1 MIMEISRGSG
11 EQAVNQR
18 PLVLAVDD
26 NEDNLGLISFTL
38 DLFGFA
44 FISAPDGQTTLELA
58 QTHQPDLI
66 LLDIMLPDLDGIEV
80 VRRLKQDL
88 RTSSIKII
96 AVTALARD
104 EDRDRIL
111 EAGCQDYISKPYMVD
126 DLEALLRRYLT

>member
-11 EQAVNQR
+11 EQAVTQR

-104 EDRDRIL
+104 EDRASIL
-111 EAGCQDYISKPYMVD
+111 AAGCQDYISKPYMVD

>member
-11 EQAVNQR
+11 EQPVTQR

-44 FISAPDGQTTLELA
+44 FISAPDGQMTLDLA

-80 VRRLKQDL
+80 VRRLKQDS
-88 RTSSIKII
+88 RTKSIKII

-111 EAGCQDYISKPYMVD
+111 AAGCEDYISKPYMVD
-126 DLEALLRRYLT
+126 DLEALLRHYLT

>member
-1 MIMEISRGSG
+1 MIMEISRSSG
-11 EQAVNQR
+11 EQAVTQR

-44 FISAPDGQTTLELA
+44 FISAPDGKTTLELA
-58 QTHQPDLI
+58 QSHQPDLI

-80 VRRLKQDL
+80 VRRLKLDS
-88 RTSSIKII
+88 RTKSIKII

-111 EAGCQDYISKPYMVD
+111 AAGCEDYISKPYMVD
-126 DLEALLRRYLT
+126 DLEALLHRYLS

>member
-1 MIMEISRGSG
+1 MIMEISRGSS
-11 EQAVNQR
+11 EQAVTQR

-44 FISAPDGQTTLELA
+44 FISARDGQTTLELA

-80 VRRLKQDL
+80 VRRLKQDS
-88 RTSSIKII
+88 RTNSIIII
-96 AVTALARD
+96 AVTALARE
-104 EDRDRIL
+104 EDRERIL
-111 EAGCQDYISKPYMVD
+111 GAGCADYISKPYMVD
-126 DLEALLRRYLT
+126 DLEVLLRQYLC

>member
-11 EQAVNQR
+11 EQAVTQR
-18 PLVLAVDD
+18 PLILAVDD

-38 DLFGFA
+38 DLFGFS

-58 QTHQPDLI
+58 QNYQPDLI

-80 VRRLKQDL
+80 VRRLKQDS
-88 RTSSIKII
+88 RTKSIKII

-104 EDRDRIL
+104 EDRERIL
-111 EAGCQDYISKPYMVD
+111 DAGCEDYISKPYMVD

>member
-104 EDRDRIL
+104 EDRASIL
-111 EAGCQDYISKPYMVD
+111 AAGCQDYISKPYMVD

>member
-11 EQAVNQR
+11 EQAVTQR

-58 QTHQPDLI
+58 LSYQPDLI

-80 VRRLKQDL
+80 VRRLKQDS

-111 EAGCQDYISKPYMVD
+111 AAGCQDYISKPYMVD
-126 DLEALLRRYLT
+126 DLEALLRRYLA

>member
-1 MIMEISRGSG
+1 MIMEISRGIG
-11 EQAVNQR
+11 EQPVTQR

-44 FISAPDGQTTLELA
+44 FISAPDGQTTLDLA

-80 VRRLKQDL
+80 VRRLKQDS
-88 RTSSIKII
+88 RTKSIKII

-111 EAGCQDYISKPYMVD
+111 EAGCEDYISKPYMVD
-126 DLEALLRRYLT
+126 DLEALLRHYLT

>member
-11 EQAVNQR
+11 EQAVTQR

-80 VRRLKQDL
+80 VRRLKQDS
-88 RTSSIKII
+88 RTRSIKII

-111 EAGCQDYISKPYMVD
+111 AAGCQDYISKPYMVD

>member
-1 MIMEISRGSG
+1 
-11 EQAVNQR
+11 
-18 PLVLAVDD
+18 LAVDD

-44 FISAPDGQTTLELA
+44 FISAPDGQMTLDLA

-80 VRRLKQDL
+80 VRRLKQDS
-88 RTSSIKII
+88 RTKSIKII

-111 EAGCQDYISKPYMVD
+111 AAGCEDYISKPYMVD
-126 DLEALLRRYLT
+126 DLEALLRHYLT